1 MSEQDFRPG
10 LVKKSRYER
19 EAGINLRHVI
29 FRKHRE
35 LEQAGAICRYGR
47 HWMVDPERLE
57 DFIRDGG
64 CTEIAR

>member
-29 FRKHRE
+29 FHKHRE

-47 HWMVDPERLE
+47 HWMVELWWSNCQ
-57 DFIRDGG
+57 ILAKGG
-64 CTEIAR
+64 EL